1 MKDGMLGFAS
11 FSVMSIIRASITDV
25 NTFGAIMKGIILAGG
40 LGTRLYPATR
50 SISKQL
56 LPVYDKP
63 MIYYPIC
70 TLMQAGIRDILI
82 ITTPHELPMFK
93 ELLGDGAQWGISLS
107 YIPQPRPEGI
117 AQAFVLG
124 EDFIGQDSVSLVLG
138 DNILYG
144 DNLSERL
151 SHAAQLKT
159 GATIFGYYV
168 SDPERYGVIVFDKAN
183 QPIDIIEKPTS
194 FVSHYAVIGLYFYD
208 NDVIQIAKTL
218 KPSARGELEITDVNR
233 HYLQHKKLQVEKISR
248 GTAWLDTGTHK
259 SLLDAANFIYVLEQR
274 QGLKIGSPE
283 EVAWRTGLISTE
295 QLQRL
300 AGSQLKSGYG
310 EYLLNLIE

>member
-1 MKDGMLGFAS
+1 
-11 FSVMSIIRASITDV
+11 
-25 NTFGAIMKGIILAGG
+25 MKGIILAGG

-63 MIYYPIC
+63 MIYYPLC

-82 ITTPHELPMFK
+82 ITTPHELPMFR
-93 ELLGDGAQWGISLS
+93 ELLGDGSQWGITLC
-107 YIPQPRPEGI
+107 YEPQAKPNGIPE
-117 AQAFVLG
+117 AFLIG
-124 EDFIGQDSVSLVLG
+124 EKFIGKDSVCLILG

-144 DNLSERL
+144 DGLPEKLRHA
-151 SHAAQLKT
+151 SHDLN

-168 SDPERYGVIVFDKAN
+168 SDPERYGVIQFDKEGKAA
-183 QPIDIIEKPTS
+183 DIIEKPQQ
-194 FVSHYAVIGLYFYD
+194 FISHYAVIGLYFYN
-208 NDVIQIAKTL
+208 NDVIRIAREL
-218 KPSARGELEITDVNR
+218 KPSARGELEITDVNK
-233 HYLQHKKLQVEKISR
+233 HYLQQKNLHVEKLGR

-283 EVAWRTGLISTE
+283 EVAWRTGLIKNDE
-295 QLQRL
+295 LKNL
-300 AGSQLKSGYG
+300 AASQIKSGYG
-310 EYLLNLIE
+310 EYLLDLIR

>member
-1 MKDGMLGFAS
+1 
-11 FSVMSIIRASITDV
+11 
-25 NTFGAIMKGIILAGG
+25 MKGIILAGG

-63 MIYYPIC
+63 MIYYPLC
-70 TLMQAGIRDILI
+70 TLMQAGIGNILI

-93 ELLGDGAQWGISLS
+93 ELLGNGSQWGISLS
-107 YIPQPRPEGI
+107 YEAQPYPRGI
-117 AQAFVLG
+117 AEAFLIG
-124 EDFIGQDSVSLVLG
+124 ETFIGKDSVCLILG

-144 DNLSERL
+144 DGLTEKLRHASQQLS
-151 SHAAQLKT
+151 

-168 SDPERYGVIVFDKAN
+168 SDPERYGVIDFDKAGN
-183 QPIDIIEKPTS
+183 PVNIIEKPAT
-194 FVSHYAVIGLYFYD
+194 FTSHYAVIGLYFYD
-208 NDVIQIAKTL
+208 NNVIQIAKQL
-218 KPSARGELEITDVNR
+218 QPSARGELEITDVNKE
-233 HYLQHKKLQVEKISR
+233 YLRQQKLHVEKLGR

-283 EVAWRTGLISTE
+283 EVAWRMGLIKGN
-295 QLQRL
+295 QLEIL
-300 AGSQLKSGYG
+300 AASQIKSGYG
-310 EYLLNLIE
+310 EYLLDLIE

>member
-1 MKDGMLGFAS
+1 
-11 FSVMSIIRASITDV
+11 
-25 NTFGAIMKGIILAGG
+25 MKGIILAGG

-70 TLMQAGIRDILI
+70 TLMQAGIREILI

-93 ELLGDGAQWGISLS
+93 ELLGDGSQWGISLS
-107 YIPQPRPEGI
+107 YAPQPKPEGI
-117 AQAFVLG
+117 AQAFIIG
-124 EDFIGQDSVSLVLG
+124 EKFIGNDSVCLILG

-144 DNLSERL
+144 DGLSDKLR
-151 SHAAQLKT
+151 HAAEQKS

-168 SDPERYGVIVFDKAN
+168 SDPERYGVIVFDKHGA
-183 QPIDIIEKPTS
+183 PMDIIEKPTT
-194 FVSHYAVIGLYFYD
+194 FVSHYAVIGFYFYD
-208 NDVIQIAKTL
+208 NNVVDIAKQL
-218 KPSARGELEITDVNR
+218 QPSARGELEITDVNR
-233 HYLQHKKLQVEKISR
+233 QYLQHKQLHVEKLSR

-283 EVAWRTGLISTE
+283 EVAWRMGLIGVN
-295 QLQRL
+295 QLETL
-300 AGSQLKSGYG
+300 AATQIKSGYG
-310 EYLLNLIE
+310 EYLLDIIES

>member
-1 MKDGMLGFAS
+1 
-11 FSVMSIIRASITDV
+11 
-25 NTFGAIMKGIILAGG
+25 MKGIILAGG

-70 TLMQAGIRDILI
+70 TLMQAGIREILI

-93 ELLGDGAQWGISLS
+93 ELLSDGSQWGISIS
-107 YIPQPRPEGI
+107 YAPQPKPEGI
-117 AQAFVLG
+117 AQAFIIG
-124 EDFIGQDSVSLVLG
+124 EKFIGNDSVCLILG

-144 DNLSERL
+144 DGLSDKLR
-151 SHAAQLKT
+151 HAAEQKS

-168 SDPERYGVIVFDKAN
+168 SDPERYGVIVFDKHGA
-183 QPIDIIEKPTS
+183 PMDIIEKPTT
-194 FVSHYAVIGLYFYD
+194 FVSHYAVIGFYFYD
-208 NDVIQIAKTL
+208 NNVVDIAKQL
-218 KPSARGELEITDVNR
+218 QPSARGELEITDVNR
-233 HYLQHKKLQVEKISR
+233 QYLQHKQLHVEKLSR

-283 EVAWRTGLISTE
+283 EVAWRMGLIGVN
-295 QLQRL
+295 QLETL
-300 AGSQLKSGYG
+300 AATQIKSGYG
-310 EYLLNLIE
+310 EYLLDIIES

>member
-1 MKDGMLGFAS
+1 
-11 FSVMSIIRASITDV
+11 
-25 NTFGAIMKGIILAGG
+25 MKGIILAGG

-70 TLMQAGIRDILI
+70 TLMQAGIVDILI
-82 ITTPHELPMFK
+82 ITTPHELPMFQS
-93 ELLGDGAQWGISLS
+93 LLGDGSQWGISIS
-107 YIPQPRPEGI
+107 YAPQPSPGGI
-117 AQAFVLG
+117 AQAFLIG
-124 EDFIGQDSVSLVLG
+124 ESFIGKDSVCLILG

-144 DNLSERL
+144 DGLTEKL
-151 SHAAQLKT
+151 KHAAEQKS

-168 SDPERYGVIVFDKAN
+168 SDPERYGVIAFDKDGR
-183 QPIDIIEKPTS
+183 PKDIIEKPTT
-194 FVSHYAVIGLYFYD
+194 FISHYAVIGLYFYD
-208 NDVIQIAKTL
+208 NQVIEIARHL

-233 HYLQHKKLQVEKISR
+233 HYLQEQKLHVEKFGR

-283 EVAWRTGLISTE
+283 EVAWRTGLIASDQFAALAST
-295 QLQRL
+295 QI
-300 AGSQLKSGYG
+300 KSGYG
-310 EYLLNLIE
+310 EYLLDLIE